1 MKCQF
6 GDAYCSA
13 KHPVWLLS
21 LPLFRNE
28 LYLQLGRNMAIL
40 PLVSWC
46 LLSQE
51 LTKKN
56 PKEIRKKK
64 HGCMELPWGQHES

>member
-1 MKCQF
+1 
-6 GDAYCSA
+6 
-13 KHPVWLLS
+13 
-21 LPLFRNE
+21 
-28 LYLQLGRNMAIL
+28 MAIL

-51 LTKKN
+51 LMKKN

-64 HGCMELPWGQHES
+64 HGCMELPWGQHEFWGKAECGNLLSGQQGPAVGSSG